1 MKNLIILFLIFSYS
15 TLFATEIENSCGKG
29 NTFLIFEE
37 SSGKVLLQ
45 QEAEKIIYPASLTKV
60 MTAYLVF
67 EAINNKKLN
76 WQKKIKISKNAQL
89 ASRVNKVNTLNLTTK
104 NKMTVLQATQAMLV
118 RSYNEAAVALAE
130 AVAGNQQ
137 NFAKLMNQ
145 KAQKLGM
152 NNTNFVNASGL
163 HDDNQYSTAY
173 DLAKLAIAVK
183 KNFPQFY
190 HFFSLKQFSFRGKK
204 YFSHS
209 DFLLSYDGAEGM
221 KTGYTTASGF
231 NLIATAKRDN
241 HRLFGVLI
249 GCDSNKKRTELMS
262 MLFDIGFYDV
272 NNFAFN

>member
-1 MKNLIILFLIFSYS
+1 MKNLIILFLVFSCS
-15 TLFATEIENSCGKG
+15 ALFATEIENSCGKG
-29 NTFLIFEE
+29 NAFLVFEE

-45 QEAEKIIYPASLTKV
+45 QDAEKVIYPASLTKL

-76 WQKKIKISKNAQL
+76 WKKKIKISRNAEL
-89 ASRVNKVNTLNLTTK
+89 VSRMNKVNTLNLTTK

-173 DLAKLAIAVK
+173 DLSKLAIAIK

-221 KTGYTTASGF
+221 KTGYTIASGF

-241 HRLFGVLI
+241 NRLFGVLI
-249 GCDSNKKRTELMS
+249 GCDNNKKRTELMS

-272 NNFAFN
+272 NNFAVN